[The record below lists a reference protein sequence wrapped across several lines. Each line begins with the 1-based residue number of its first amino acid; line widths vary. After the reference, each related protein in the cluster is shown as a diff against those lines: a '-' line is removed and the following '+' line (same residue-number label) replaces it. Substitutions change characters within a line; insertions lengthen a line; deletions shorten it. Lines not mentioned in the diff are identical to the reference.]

1 MKERTCNVL
10 LFLSCTTAPTRG
22 LSCASVTTPWTIRS
36 LSSSLSFLSADK
48 TAEAKQVRNRVAT
61 IALRVTLHS
70 PFASQLLPIFVLLFF
85 LLFIVI
91 VAGEA
96 VFLLFVLQ

>member
-22 LSCASVTTPWTIRS
+22 LSCASVTTPCTMRS

-48 TAEAKQVRNRVAT
+48 TAVPKHVRNRVAT
-61 IALRVTLHS
+61 IALRVTLTLSFCH
-70 PFASQLLPIFVLLFF
+70 QLLPILVLFFF
-85 LLFIVI
+85 LLFIVF

-96 VFLLFVLQ
+96 VFLLFV